1 MAPDSRIRDAAFS
14 VSSADVGSIA
24 AGGWSAEEIDPCF
37 EKRRLRLLSWP
48 QSSRELSRRP
58 SRPRAVDMLADMA
71 AVTAVDTRHGGVHSV
86 GHVHGGFHS
95 VSHVGGAFR
104 TVGHLCG
111 FHHIAHFRRGFRGFG
126 AYAYYDD
133 YGC

>member
-1 MAPDSRIRDAAFS
+1 MDT
-14 VSSADVGSIA
+14 V
-24 AGGWSAEEIDPCF
+24 
-37 EKRRLRLLSWP
+37 
-48 QSSRELSRRP
+48 
-58 SRPRAVDMLADMA
+58 AVMLPDMA

-133 YGC
+133 YGCWRWFLSRWGYVRAWVC